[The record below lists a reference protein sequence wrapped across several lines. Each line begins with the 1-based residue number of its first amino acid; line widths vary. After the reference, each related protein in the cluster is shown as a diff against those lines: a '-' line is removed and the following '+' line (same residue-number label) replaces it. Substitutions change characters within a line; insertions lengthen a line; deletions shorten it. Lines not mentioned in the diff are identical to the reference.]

1 MLVSVKLLP
10 KYVIIIYA
18 LGSPQKPFGDW
29 IKKEESRSKL
39 KQAFPI
45 HSDAELFMY
54 LIQCIGFG
62 PWKVRRLNRALGDG
76 HLSRAIRNTNHFIPQ
91 ELWVSFIASLPPSGS
106 SLCPSYSERAFFN
119 VWSRDRLVIRRFVLR
134 HSATFQHP
142 PATIANKEWND
153 IACGISNPF
162 CFIKNIFSWFL
173 LISGL
178 FNFCSHWVPY
188 SPLNHLETSSSI
200 KESSSAHSLSLG
212 WIRSRI
218 TVRR

>member
-18 LGSPQKPFGDW
+18 LGSPQNPFGDW
-29 IKKEESRSKL
+29 IKKETSRSKL
-39 KQAFPI
+39 KQAFRI
-45 HSDAELFMY
+45 DSDAELFMY

-76 HLSRAIRNTNHFIPQ
+76 HLSCAIRNTNHFIPQ
-91 ELWVSFIASLPPSGS
+91 DLWVRFIASLSQSG

-119 VWSRDRLVIRRFVLR
+119 VWSRDRLVFRRFVLR

-142 PATIANKEWND
+142 PATVANKEWHD

-173 LISGL
+173 QISGL
-178 FNFCSHWVPY
+178 FNHDAVIFAPIGSH
-188 SPLNHLETSSSI
+188 NHR
-200 KESSSAHSLSLG
+200 
-212 WIRSRI
+212 WII
-218 TVRR
+218 